1 MALVPVRIR
10 LVTQFQNALNQASS
24 GFSSSLEP
32 FCAWAGS
39 IAVRFRTL
47 AHNQLQVRSAG
58 ETPHTVRGSETGAQ
72 AQPEGGFVRIA
83 RAILPLP
90 EGGLL
95 PRTLFNSVA
104 TLRERRT
111 NPVVTD
117 RRYNERRK
125 HERQFYISHHR
136 NGDAGPLRAAENR

>member
-1 MALVPVRIR
+1 MNRGIETNKFEL
-10 LVTQFQNALNQASS
+10 ASS
-24 GFSSSLEP
+24 RTGNSPER

-47 AHNQLQVRSAG
+47 AHDQLQVRSAG

-83 RAILPLP
+83 RAIFPLP
-90 EGGLL
+90 DGGLL

-104 TLRERRT
+104 TLPELRT
-111 NPVVTD
+111 NPAVID
-117 RRYNERRK
+117 RRYKRK
-125 HERQFYISHHR
+125 E
-136 NGDAGPLRAAENR
+136 ET

>member
-1 MALVPVRIR
+1 M
-10 LVTQFQNALNQASS
+10 NQASS
-24 GFSSSLEP
+24 NFSSPLELS
-32 FCAWAGS
+32 CAWAGS

-90 EGGLL
+90 DGGLL
-95 PRTLFNSVA
+95 SRTLFNSVA
-104 TLRERRT
+104 TLYERRT
-111 NPVVTD
+111 NPAVID
-117 RRYNERRK
+117 RHYKRK
-125 HERQFYISHHR
+125 E
-136 NGDAGPLRAAENR
+136 ET

>member
-1 MALVPVRIR
+1 MKIP
-10 LVTQFQNALNQASS
+10 N
-24 GFSSSLEP
+24 
-32 FCAWAGS
+32 
-39 IAVRFRTL
+39 
-47 AHNQLQVRSAG
+47 
-58 ETPHTVRGSETGAQ
+58 TVRGSETGAQ

-90 EGGLL
+90 YGGLL

-136 NGDAGPLRAAENR
+136 NGDAGPLRAAEKRQVRCAWIHYARGRGKLIKAGGDESFRPHLAANHLKPTRL